1 MNDTADTLNARLLAW
16 YNEHIVAGWYASLAM
31 WVGIFAATFPYLLDL
46 LDAALSSWPQMADAL
61 RLTPLQT
68 TITQIFLATVVLP
81 AAKAWR
87 QKWMQKKALVQAAQA
102 GVISSPAGTS
112 KVLISVPGVVPA
124 VVAAPELE

>member
-1 MNDTADTLNARLLAW
+1 MNATFNTLKARLIAW
-16 YNEHIVAGWYASLAM
+16 YNDHIVAGWYASLAM

-46 LDAALSSWPQMADAL
+46 LDAALSNWPQMADAL

-87 QKWMQKKALVQAAQA
+87 QKWMQKKALVQAAQT
-102 GVISSPAGTS
+102 GVISSPEKTS
-112 KVLISVPGVVPA
+112 AVLIAVPGSAPA
-124 VVAAPELE
+124 VVQAPELP